1 MNRPRTGPAVLAR
14 FPDVSDLPQSPSQ
27 AEEGPGRSL
36 WGSNGRWIDQAMSIK
51 LLACVTVLLLVGAV
65 LPFCLGPK
73 SPTGDP
79 TTAADAL
86 SSWQP
91 KPGQSAT
98 TNASVQTG
106 AVAESGGSYSVA
118 QVSATSDQPP
128 PLAAPPLAVAA
139 QREPPPPPTVAG
151 SLMPPQVPREARP
164 AIPPQTVAT
173 TSSSLWAPP
182 ADAGQPPQRPGE
194 SPTANANQA
203 AAARSPEYEANARGH
218 RPGEPPA
225 AQFDGTIEGP
235 KR

>member
-1 MNRPRTGPAVLAR
+1 
-14 FPDVSDLPQSPSQ
+14 
-27 AEEGPGRSL
+27 
-36 WGSNGRWIDQAMSIK
+36 MSIK

-86 SSWQP
+86 SSV
-91 KPGQSAT
+91 AT
-98 TNASVQTG
+98 QARAIRDDERLCANR
-106 AVAESGGSYSVA
+106 SGGRKRRKLFGGTGFRNFRSTPAAGSPA
-118 QVSATSDQPP
+118 IGGSRPARAAATPDCCWITH
-128 PLAAPPLAVAA
+128 APPS
-139 QREPPPPPTVAG
+139 TSG
-151 SLMPPQVPREARP
+151 EARP

-173 TSSSLWAPP
+173 TLSSLWAPP